1 MPQLD
6 FNTFAGVAW
15 WITIIF
21 YFSYIW
27 FLIYPFAR
35 IIASEK
41 AAGKYRL
48 WRMIQIVEAVE
59 AVQEKHLVHKNDST
73 DRVT

>member
-27 FLIYPFAR
+27 VLIFPFAR
-35 IIASEK
+35 FIAKEK
-41 AAGKYRL
+41 SASKYRL
-48 WRMIQIVEAVE
+48 
-59 AVQEKHLVHKNDST
+59 LVLLKLTKFFDENQNNK
-73 DRVT
+73 

>member
-15 WITIIF
+15 WVTIIF

-27 FLIYPFAR
+27 VLIFPFAR
-35 IIASEK
+35 FIAREK
-41 AAGKYRL
+41 SALKYRL
-48 WRMIQIVEAVE
+48 WIFLKLIKLFD
-59 AVQEKHLVHKNDST
+59 EKQNDKK
-73 DRVT
+73 